1 MMHLERI
8 TGKTLPIAKTKDD
21 RCSICG
27 KSVGAEEAQTDERG
41 DLVHEP
47 CLVTRSAQKTE
58 RFTRLNLK
66 GLSQNRAKL

>member
-1 MMHLERI
+1 MHLERT
-8 TGKTLPIAKTKDD
+8 TGKALPVRKPKDD

-47 CLVTRSAQKTE
+47 CLVKRSHKATK
-58 RFTRLNLK
+58 RFTHSNLQ
-66 GLSQNRAKL
+66 GLRQNKDEF

>member
-1 MMHLERI
+1 MHLERI
-8 TGKTLPIAKTKDD
+8 TGNTLPIAKPKDD

-47 CLVTRSAQKTE
+47 CLATRSAQTNGAIHALE
-58 RFTRLNLK
+58 SK
-66 GLSQNRAKL
+66 GLRQNRAKL

>member
-1 MMHLERI
+1 MHLERI
-8 TGKTLPIAKTKDD
+8 TAKALPVAKSKDD

-47 CLVTRSAQKTE
+47 CLVTRHHKATE
-58 RFTRLNLK
+58 RFMHSNLR
-66 GLSQNRAKL
+66 GLRQNRARL

>member
-1 MMHLERI
+1 MHLERI
-8 TGKTLPIAKTKDD
+8 TAKALPVAKSKDD

-47 CLVTRSAQKTE
+47 CLVTRSSQTTE
-58 RFTRLNLK
+58 RFRRSNPQ
-66 GLSQNRAKL
+66 GLPAK